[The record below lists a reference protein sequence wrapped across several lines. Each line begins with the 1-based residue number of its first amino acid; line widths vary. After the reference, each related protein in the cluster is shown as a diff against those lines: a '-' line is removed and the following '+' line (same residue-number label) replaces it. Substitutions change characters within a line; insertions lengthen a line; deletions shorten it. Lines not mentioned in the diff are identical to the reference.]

1 MSSDKVFLIGF
12 MGCGKSTLGR
22 HLAQALGW
30 DFIDLDNYFENK
42 FKTTVSLF
50 FAEFGEDGFR
60 DAERSALYDLK
71 SKTKAVVATG
81 GGAPCFFDNID
92 FMNEHGVT
100 IYMKTS
106 PEVLAQRL
114 SNSRNVR
121 PLVKGK
127 SGDEL
132 IRFIKE
138 KLNSRETYYNKAQVI
153 ADAEVTDLNGY
164 LRVLD
169 GAGIEGR

>member
-1 MSSDKVFLIGF
+1 MSRDKVFLIGF

-22 HLAQALGW
+22 HLAKALGW

-42 FKTTVSLF
+42 FRTTVPLF

-60 DAERSALYDLK
+60 DAERSALHDLK
-71 SKTKAVVATG
+71 SFKNSMIATG
-81 GGAPCFFDNID
+81 GGAPCFFDNMD

-121 PLVKGK
+121 PLVQGK